1 MCRCAF
7 WYFPSDLINRKWSN
21 WPKCPKMSCFY
32 EQACTCHISQTEW
45 HTHLNLKASERYGSL
60 NVPFGIFSPIR
71 STGSYRS
78 GHNVQGLRFS
88 KTSLYGSYLRNGEAY
103 SIDFGLKW
111 KISVSRC
118 AYWYFRSDLINRNGQ
133 NGQNITKLSGNQVS
147 MGHILSKI
155 SLYWSYL
162 RNREAYSFDF
172 GCKWKILVSRFAYL
186 YFWSALMNR
195 KRSKWPKCHN
205 N

>member
-1 MCRCAF
+1 MSF

-78 GHNVQGLRFS
+78 GHYVQGLRFS
-88 KTSLYGSYLRNGEAY
+88 KQAY
-103 SIDFGLKW
+103 
-111 KISVSRC
+111 
-118 AYWYFRSDLINRNGQ
+118 
-133 NGQNITKLSGNQVS
+133 
-147 MGHILSKI
+147 MGHISGTERPIQL
-155 SLYWSYL
+155 
-162 RNREAYSFDF
+162 
-172 GCKWKILVSRFAYL
+172 ILVSNEKYRCL
-186 YFWSALMNR
+186 GVHIGTSGQIWSTGMVKMAKISPNWAEIRLVWAISCL
-195 KRSKWPKCHN
+195 K
-205 N
+205 